1 MFVKIEN
8 LNKIYQSGEKRQRV
22 LDDLSLSLDKGKIYV
37 LLGPS
42 GSGKSTLLNIIGG
55 LEEAEG
61 GTVKVD
67 GKDILSLNTTAL
79 AKYRRDYIGYV
90 FQFYNLIQNLTVKEN
105 VDVCSYLGNPSMD
118 INEVME
124 RAGLKEHIN
133 LNSLSNYN

>member
-1 MFVKIEN
+1 LFVKIEN

-124 RAGLKEHIN
+124 RVGLKEHIN